1 LFSFLWLPDDTQGF
15 IPSAVWAGLAEFR
28 GGVDL
33 IYSTAPPFS
42 VHLAALILKRLTH
55 ARWVAEFRDPWT
67 DSRMKPWFAK
77 SGLSVRAERWLER
90 KCLEQADQVV
100 AVSAGIARLLAPKL
114 GPGCGDRLVL
124 ARNGIES
131 LTSQRPAP
139 EPGRPFRI
147 VYLGTFY
154 HRRDPMPF
162 LRALASLKR
171 KGLVRPGTVRVE
183 LVGLCRTYAGRSLE
197 AAVQELGIAE
207 LVTFQDWVS
216 KETAHALIANADLL
230 LLLAQ
235 DQPEQVPNKLY
246 DYLGARRPILA
257 FADQEGESA
266 SMLREIGGHYLVYTD
281 DPLEVERALEAA
293 LTRSPPAG
301 TACTADSK
309 LEEWTTERQMRHLLA
324 RIGALEAGG
333 TLHPATPPGV
343 HS

>member
-1 LFSFLWLPDDTQGF
+1 
-15 IPSAVWAGLAEFR
+15 
-28 GGVDL
+28 
-33 IYSTAPPFS
+33 
-42 VHLAALILKRLTH
+42 
-55 ARWVAEFRDPWT
+55 
-67 DSRMKPWFAK
+67 
-77 SGLSVRAERWLER
+77 
-90 KCLEQADQVV
+90 
-100 AVSAGIARLLAPKL
+100 
-114 GPGCGDRLVL
+114 
-124 ARNGIES
+124 
-131 LTSQRPAP
+131 
-139 EPGRPFRI
+139 
-147 VYLGTFY
+147 
-154 HRRDPMPF
+154 
-162 LRALASLKR
+162 
-171 KGLVRPGTVRVE
+171 
-183 LVGLCRTYAGRSLE
+183 
-197 AAVQELGIAE
+197 
-207 LVTFQDWVS
+207 VTFQDWVS